1 MNSVALTGRI
11 TKDAELRTTTN
22 GKSMTSFSIAVQDS
36 RKDEKGDYITYFLD
50 CVAWSKTAEA
60 IVRNIHKGD
69 MMGVEGKLTARNWTD
84 REGNNRK
91 AVEVLVQN
99 ITFLQPKQ
107 KGEASTFVPEE
118 SDRTIIDNDED
129 LPF

>member
-11 TKDAELRTTTN
+11 TMDAELRTTTN
-22 GKSMTSFSIAVQDS
+22 GKSVTSFSLAVQDS

-91 AVEVLVQN
+91 SVEVLVQN
-99 ITFLQPKQ
+99 ITFLQPKRTPSI
-107 KGEASTFVPEE
+107 APAEE
-118 SDRTIIDNDED
+118 DLDFDLDEDDDD
-129 LPF
+129 LPFN